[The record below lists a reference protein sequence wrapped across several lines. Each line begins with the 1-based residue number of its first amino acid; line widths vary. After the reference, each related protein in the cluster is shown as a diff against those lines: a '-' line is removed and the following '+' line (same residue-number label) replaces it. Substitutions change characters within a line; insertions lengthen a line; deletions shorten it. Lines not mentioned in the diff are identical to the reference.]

1 MLIRGLKQDI
11 YTCNRCKCGFCRE
24 ECPSYKTFG
33 LESYSGRGR
42 MSIAWAVLEGKL
54 DLTNELAERI
64 YTCTMCRYCSARCSM
79 DITAIIKAFRE
90 ELVER
95 GLVPPEVRDFLE
107 NTHKYGNPWKEP
119 REKRGEWTEGKEIRQ
134 YESGDEFLYYVGC
147 VGSYDTRGNK
157 VAKALGEILLE
168 SGLSFGVLGS
178 DENCDGN
185 EVNML
190 GEKGLFQLLV
200 EKNIRKFKKL
210 GVKKIVTL
218 SPHSYNVMKNEYPQ
232 HGGNFEVM
240 HYTKLLRE
248 VIGSGKL
255 GISKGLNARVT
266 YHDPCFLGR
275 YNEEYDAP
283 RDILRDIP
291 GIELVEMERN
301 RENSFCCGGGGG
313 NFYTDFFGGRE
324 DSPSR
329 IRVREAYNTG
339 AEILAVAC
347 PTCMTMLDDAVKVEG
362 LEEKLTIRDISEI
375 VKAAMEGTS

>member
-1 MLIRGLKQDI
+1 
-11 YTCNRCKCGFCRE
+11 
-24 ECPSYKTFG
+24 
-33 LESYSGRGR
+33 

-95 GLVPPEVRDFLE
+95 GSVPPEVRDFLE

-119 REKRGEWTEGKEIRQ
+119 REKRGEWIEGKEIRQ

-157 VAKALGEILLE
+157 VAKALGEILLK

-190 GEKGLFQLLV
+190 GEKGLFQLLA

-255 GISKGLNARVT
+255 DISKGLNARVT

-313 NFYTDFFGGRE
+313 NFYTDFFGGKE
-324 DSPSR
+324 YSPGR

>member
-1 MLIRGLKQDI
+1 MLIKGFKQDI

-54 DLTNELAERI
+54 GLTNEIAKRI
-64 YTCTMCRYCSARCSM
+64 YACTMCGYCSARCSM
-79 DITAIIKAFRE
+79 NVTAVIKALRE

-107 NTHKYGNPWKEP
+107 NTYKYGNPWKQP
-119 REKRGEWTEGKEIRQ
+119 REKRGEWAKSTEIRP
-134 YESGDEFLYYVGC
+134 YESNDEFLYYVGY
-147 VGSYDTRGNK
+147 VGSYDTRGNN
-157 VAKALGEILLE
+157 VAKALGKVLLE
-168 SGLSFGVLGS
+168 GGLSFGVLGS
-178 DENCDGN
+178 DEDCDGN

-190 GEKGLFQLLV
+190 GERGLFQLLM
-200 EKNIRKFKKL
+200 EKNIQKFKKL

-218 SPHSYNVMKNEYPQ
+218 SPHAYNAIKNEYPLY
-232 HGGNFEVM
+232 GENFEVM
-240 HYTKLLRE
+240 HYTQLLQEIIRN
-248 VIGSGKL
+248 GKL
-255 GISKGLNARVT
+255 RISKGLKARVT

-275 YNEEYDAP
+275 YNKEYDAP
-283 RDILRDIP
+283 RKILRDIP
-291 GIELVEMERN
+291 GIELVEMGRN
-301 RENSFCCGGGGG
+301 KENSFCCGGGGG
-313 NFYTDFFGGRE
+313 NFYTDFFGSGE
-324 DSPSR
+324 DSPNR

-347 PTCMTMLDDAVKVEG
+347 PACMIMLDDAVKVEG

-375 VKAAMEGTS
+375 VSEVV